1 MDMANLNNDQQASML
16 TAQQRQQAM
25 LSNQAA
31 ENAARQFNATSENQT
46 NQFMASLAQQIEL
59 NNTQQLNAME
69 QFNATAQNQVDQQV
83 RGLTVDENKFNA
95 QMATQIN
102 QYNAQ
107 IAFDRAKWNAT
118 NAQAVEQSNIAWRRQ
133 ANTINTAAANQIAM
147 QNSQNLFGMS
157 QQAQA
162 FLWQELR
169 DRAAYEFQAGEK
181 FEDRK
186 THLIAQSLGNEATST
201 QYWESL
207 TQSNISKVFDALVR
221 VGVSSATGGS

>member
-1 MDMANLNNDQQASML
+1 MAN
-16 TAQQRQQAM
+16 
-25 LSNQAA
+25 
-31 ENAARQFNATSENQT
+31 
-46 NQFMASLAQQIEL
+46 LAQQIEL
-59 NNTQQLNAME
+59 NNTAQLNAME

-95 QMATQIN
+95 QMSTQIS
-102 QYNAQ
+102 QYNTQLAY
-107 IAFDRAKWNAT
+107 DRAKWNAT

-157 QQAQA
+157 SQAQS

-169 DRAAYEFQAGEK
+169 DRAAYEFQAAEK

-186 THLIAQSLGNEATST
+186 THLIAQSLGNEATSA
-201 QYWESL
+201 QYWDSL
-207 TQSNISKVFDALVR
+207 TTSNISKVFDSLVNIAS
-221 VGVSSATGGS
+221 VGE